1 MKPYLIATTLFTSV
15 LLFLAVNTF
24 AQSTSDK
31 QLDDSISTLRNI
43 KGDGMSDAQQEAKA
57 KQIDEAWKYLIANGQ
72 KSATRLKEEIQK
84 VDSGKENDD
93 FFKLNATVVLWN
105 IGKTNEADYIANIWS
120 TTPVSTQYTYVF
132 LTAFEAAQSQ
142 DPMVLPML
150 RAILKDNK
158 GSMFVGQHS
167 MNVGWPLSHEFIWG
181 AYGVKGLPV
190 LFEILQKSNDPVELQ
205 STMLHLTRAQY
216 LPALPKVRQLALDTR
231 DDVRRTAIMCL
242 GKYGHPDDY
251 DFFIKGLMS
260 TDPKE
265 LFALAFALY
274 EFDDE
279 RAVPH
284 LIPLLKSTDDEV
296 KLEASL
302 ALLHLLTPESLAVVK
317 VEAAKIKNRELK
329 KFIERSITLRQDKL
343 PADYGKKN
351 RTQQA
356 AVLTQIR
363 NDKLFGTPTN
373 KKTTNRELRDAL
385 KEWKAKGRIYG
396 SNIEWIGIRQI
407 IGAATADDLPMLIDT
422 KSAFYKRLSD
432 ECLYETSDIDKAV
445 KYIGRSRYR
454 RGIGITDKAESK

>member
-1 MKPYLIATTLFTSV
+1 MKSHLKAAFITG
-15 LLFLAVNTF
+15 LLFLYTANAL
-24 AQSTSDK
+24 AQTTPDN
-31 QLDDSISTLRNI
+31 QLEDAISALRNI
-43 KGDGMSDAQQEAKA
+43 KSEGMSDEQQQAKA
-57 KQIDEAWKYLIANGQ
+57 KQIDDAWKYLIANGQ
-72 KSATRLKEEIQK
+72 KSAARLKDEIQK
-84 VDSGKENDD
+84 VDSGKEKDD

-105 IGKTNEADYIANIWS
+105 IGKFTEADYIANIWS

-190 LFEILQKSNDPVELQ
+190 LFEILDKSNDPVELQ
-205 STMLHLTRAQY
+205 STMLRLTQAQY

-231 DDVRRTAIMCL
+231 DDVRRTAITCL
-242 GKYGHPDDY
+242 GKYGHPNDY
-251 DFFIKGLMS
+251 DFFINGLKS
-260 TDPKE
+260 TNPQD
-265 LFALAFALY
+265 LFPFAFALY

-284 LIPLLKSTDDEV
+284 LIPLLKTTDDQV
-296 KLEASL
+296 KLEVSL
-302 ALLHLLTPESLAVVK
+302 ALLHLLTPESLTAVK
-317 VEAAKIKNRELK
+317 EETAKIKNVELK
-329 KFIERSITLRQDKL
+329 KFIERSITLRQDKI
-343 PADYGKKN
+343 PADYAKKN

-356 AVLTQIR
+356 AILSKIR
-363 NDKLFGTPTN
+363 NNKFFETPTD
-373 KKTTNRELRDAL
+373 KKATNRQLHEAL
-385 KEWKAKGRIYG
+385 KEWKANGRIYG
-396 SNIEWIGIRQI
+396 SSFEWIGIMQI

-454 RGIGITDKAESK
+454 RGIGVTDKAELK